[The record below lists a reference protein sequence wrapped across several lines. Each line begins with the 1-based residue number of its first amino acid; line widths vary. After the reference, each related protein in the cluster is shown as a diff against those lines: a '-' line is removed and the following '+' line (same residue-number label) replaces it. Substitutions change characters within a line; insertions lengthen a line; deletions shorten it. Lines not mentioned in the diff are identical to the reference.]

1 MCYDKNCGIIV
12 SAFSGA
18 LEIYDS
24 KKVNKSLWSNR
35 KSMRRKKKSS
45 KAQAPCGPISTIA
58 FSHALDAIAYA
69 GVKGIINVLDQRTKL
84 KSGKVDAHKEEI
96 VLVRFNDAQR

>member
-1 MCYDKNCGIIV
+1 MAYDKNCGIIV

-18 LEIYDS
+18 LEIYDP

-45 KAQAPCGPISTIA
+45 KA
-58 FSHALDAIAYA
+58 
-69 GVKGIINVLDQRTKL
+69 
-84 KSGKVDAHKEEI
+84 
-96 VLVRFNDAQR
+96 